1 MASASA
7 SLRIGVCDESTP
19 EHEQVRPSGALVGE
33 AYETMAAAKEG
44 CAAVQRAADGATV
57 VEADS

>member
-1 MASASA
+1 MASAS
-7 SLRIGVCDESTP
+7 LQIGVCDESTP